1 METTKINYKKL
12 AFFGIAAAA
21 ISGIVFYFIRQG
33 ELVKQTCF
41 NFKTALIAKLTLNKT
56 VIQLVL
62 ELKNKS
68 DIPFTVTALNLDVAI
83 NGIPVSKIYTVMARD
98 LPAKSSKDFP
108 IIVEFS
114 PQDIIKKVKDQVKAL
129 ANIKSILAM
138 ASNPQQVVFTFKG
151 TMSVKSSVFVFGS
164 LPIDITSTLKELKTP
179 STDKC

>member
-1 METTKINYKKL
+1 MENTKINYKKL
-12 AFFGIAAAA
+12 AFLAIAVSAVSGIA
-21 ISGIVFYFIRQG
+21 FYFIRQG

-41 NFKTALIAKLTLNKT
+41 NFKTALVAKLTLQKT
-56 VIQLVL
+56 IVQLVL

-98 LPAKSSKDFP
+98 IPAKSAKDFP
-108 IIVEFS
+108 VIVEFS
-114 PQDIIKKVKDQVKAL
+114 PQDLVKKVKDQVKAV
-129 ANIKSILAM
+129 ANLKSILAM

-164 LPIDITSTLKELKTP
+164 LSIDITETLKELKAP
-179 STDKC
+179 STEKC